1 LKDFKEKV
9 KTSGNRLFV
18 GFLNGMAILTPALIT
33 YFIISFLAR
42 KVNDIV
48 LNPFL
53 RILSIEDP
61 KPYHVIIIK
70 SLILGLVIFCVYL
83 IGWGA
88 RVIVVHRFF
97 TWGENIVKKVPL
109 LGKIYNTIK
118 EIFSAFLGQ
127 GKTVFSQVVMIE
139 YPKVGIYS
147 IGFATATSIDEVKNR
162 IGKACVNVFIPTTP
176 NPTTGMLI
184 VVPEEEVHYLKLR
197 VEDAMKMVISGGF
210 FTKSSAEKNEE
221 AK

>member
-1 LKDFKEKV
+1 MKYFKEKINMA
-9 KTSGNRLFV
+9 GNRLFM
-18 GFLNGMAILTPALIT
+18 GFLNGMAILTPAIVT

-53 RILSIEDP
+53 RILAIEDP
-61 KPYHVIIIK
+61 KTYHVIIIK
-70 SLILGLVIFCVYL
+70 SLTLLLVILGVYL

-88 RVIVVHRFF
+88 KVIVVHRFF

-109 LGKIYNTIK
+109 LGKIYNVVK

-127 GKTVFSQVVMIE
+127 GKTVFNQVVMIE

-147 IGFATATSIDEVKNR
+147 IGFATATSIDELKNR

-176 NPTTGMLI
+176 NPTTGMLV
-184 VVPEEEVHYLKLR
+184 VVPEEEVHYLKMR

-210 FTKSSAEKNEE
+210 FTTPSAKKNEG